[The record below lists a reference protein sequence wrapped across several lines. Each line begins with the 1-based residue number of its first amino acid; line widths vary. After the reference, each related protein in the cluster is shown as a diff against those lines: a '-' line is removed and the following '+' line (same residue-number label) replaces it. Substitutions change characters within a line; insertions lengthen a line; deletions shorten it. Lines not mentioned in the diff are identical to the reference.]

1 MWWQFVRN
9 GNISFSNKKLE
20 IKIMTLEL
28 TNGTVRRV
36 EASSPVA
43 GAVSVSRCLS
53 TSCSAWR
60 LHRSDAVRRGSYLG
74 RTKLGAGGGRPWY
87 QPSPAEGKGSK
98 YFPTLEQW
106 AGGWPRGW
114 RTGVAGRRCA
124 PDLHSLRHPLFVYL
138 YSLVHHLTPNCPG
151 PFPFPFNIHCLSK
164 RFTATSCQ

>member
-1 MWWQFVRN
+1 MVLCNDKLKKSWLGSRHSAVAVR
-9 GNISFSNKKLE
+9 
-20 IKIMTLEL
+20 LEL
-28 TNGTVRRV
+28 IKAARRDARQRKLGYEV
-36 EASSPVA
+36 GSPVA
-43 GAVSVSRCLS
+43 GAVSVSCCRLS

-60 LHRSDAVRRGSYLG
+60 LHWSDAVRRGSYLG

-87 QPSPAEGKGSK
+87 QPGPAEGKGSK

-138 YSLVHHLTPNCPG
+138 CSLVHHLTPNCPS
-151 PFPFPFNIHCLSK
+151 PSLPL
-164 RFTATSCQ
+164 A